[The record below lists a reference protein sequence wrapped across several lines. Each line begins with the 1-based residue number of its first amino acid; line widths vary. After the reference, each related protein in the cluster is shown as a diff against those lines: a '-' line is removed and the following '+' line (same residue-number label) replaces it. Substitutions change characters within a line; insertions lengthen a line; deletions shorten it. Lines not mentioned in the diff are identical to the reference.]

1 MIGRPPLEGLNPKS
15 PADKKAKDSAA
26 KEKEARRAK
35 EREDLEALLKED
47 REKSRDEETDD
58 GPSGDDGQKAPG
70 NADADEMVLTHVDDE
85 SRKKTP
91 TTMSRKK
98 KGEERTEAEKEEDA
112 LEAVANTKAKPKG
125 FLGRMS
131 QGRRRLAI
139 IGIVALILVP
149 LLYFLVIPR
158 TEVVITVQYSEG
170 FQNAIYL
177 DAKAENR
184 GTRPVDGMA
193 VKISVVNDSD
203 VVVMTTEMDAA
214 SSISIWSE
222 RDFDFHKFQ
231 GNQRVNYAL
240 IVDVELESA
249 GHSYSSSDTFY
260 VKDYMNQRFELTV
273 RG

>member
-1 MIGRPPLEGLNPKS
+1 MIGRPPLEGLYPES

-35 EREDLEALLKED
+35 EREDLEELLKED
-47 REKSRDEETDD
+47 REKAGDWEGDE
-58 GPSGDDGQKAPG
+58 GPPGDDGQKEPG
-70 NADADEMVLTHVDDE
+70 NVDADEMVLTHVDDE

-91 TTMSRKK
+91 AARSKK
-98 KGEERTEAEKEEDA
+98 KAEAERTEAEKEEDA
-112 LEAVANTKAKPKG
+112 LETMAKTKAKPKG

-170 FQNAIYL
+170 FQNAIYV

-184 GTRPVDGMA
+184 GTRPVDGMT

-203 VVVMTTEMDAA
+203 VVVMTTEMDAS
-214 SSISIWSE
+214 SSISLWSE
-222 RDFDFHKFQ
+222 RNFDFHKFQ